1 MSRLDTPTTT
11 PSRYSSL
18 SRTPR
23 TSSPSIS
30 YSSYAP
36 TLTPGGMQLHK
47 LKVATSVALEGK
59 AKKGLDG
66 ANVKMYLK
74 ISFPLESVTPGMT
87 IPICPEE
94 NLRILSSQ
102 VHPLDAAYAPYKF
115 SSATSPSLRKA
126 AKALELPRPLS
137 FTYQHAHRLE
147 PTHAST
153 AASSSRSRIRETA
166 SDAQPVDER
175 YTGSIVVTAYHIS
188 YVVPKSFPS
197 RIPELS
203 DEDSVSRR
211 SPDSIGRRASIGEK
225 TTVNFMAA
233 IDMFVPYLGRPP
245 RSPYLL
251 SIPIPR
257 CLRNDIKLRIFPPN
271 NTSSSLASLS
281 SSDEEG
287 SSWDVSSDPP
297 VTPKLSRIPRHRAY
311 DDLADDESSDSSQA
325 GFGDGCGIQG
335 SFPSSDRIRVRWAKP
350 FRMLGPDS
358 EAARR
363 KVAVKTVKA
372 EMACVVKGKV
382 PHPQKPDVE
391 GIVMDVEYRATCS
404 GLWHAGVA
412 TLLGLD
418 VALYKGSNVDWAPGF
433 PPGWEVTGSAGYVGC
448 GEDKEQPKGSL
459 QGSADAVSP
468 SILVSPSS
476 PSHLAFPSTPSRQ
489 SSTSSTSSLLRQTLP
504 AVPNVGDYS
513 FENSSLLSSET
524 SLPQGSSVS
533 SMSSLA
539 TTATGDSDS
548 VRPPNATVTLKININ
563 EFVPPSKRTDFTFKI
578 AGTIVVYPR
587 SIRRPGRS
595 ATSANS
601 SEEDSD
607 HSETRPTMLPRFE
620 VHAAQDEDV
629 HILVQHD
636 AEARAQVIV
645 VSPGDDYED
654 PSAPKNVLKRGGS
667 SRCKD
672 GSAVVLH
679 YPPPLPPPSPDP
691 PRAEVSD
698 TSGALTP
705 PRARTPASTASP
717 GPVRRLS
724 GGPLRLSRL
733 KRDGKLMIPHVT
745 VVVTPLASA
754 GAALPDSY
762 AVRATFP
769 VPSDSG
775 SDWVEFWLTQP
786 NNRRLLGDGIA
797 EETLRTPPRVAVV
810 SASVDGVP
818 VRYEMYAGAVPQQ
831 GGDRGSEKGKQV
843 EDGQLTFMEMS
854 GRQWASWV
862 KVHVGN
868 GGGMVVVDY
877 YMPPSREEGKRKQRT
892 VDSLLHV
899 LIPAF
904 QLQVGRLEV
913 KIDTLRDITIAELH
927 SNLEFQLQTR
937 EGPRFLHHC
946 TEDFFYPQLSI
957 IFMSSK
963 PVVTN
968 TLMKWTLAGVI
979 FLLLM
984 CFGFIYRLS
993 GETQQLQQ
1001 SIRGLSFV
1009 VGSDWTHAID
1019 VEPVTV
1025 TETVYNNKWWYAET
1039 STETSS
1045 SATVD
1050 PVVPSAS
1057 TSTEPPTSS
1066 STTILHH
1073 GESASPEP
1081 SAPSRPITPPR
1092 KPPSRASAP
1101 TGTSVVPQHMSFAA
1115 LFPTLN
1121 FTPPEDTWD
1130 AVRKIGDGVWQI
1142 MRRIYHYP
1150 LDPP

>member
-18 SRTPR
+18 SRTTR

-30 YSSYAP
+30 HSSYAP
-36 TLTPGGMQLHK
+36 TLTPGGMQFHK
-47 LKVATSVALEGK
+47 LKVATSLALEGK

-74 ISFPLESVTPGMT
+74 ISFPRDSVTPGMT

-94 NLRILSSQ
+94 NIRILSSQ
-102 VHPLDAAYAPYKF
+102 VHPLNAQFSPYKYLPAA
-115 SSATSPSLRKA
+115 SPMLHKAARALRLQPPLDITYQDAHKLESTHSPSI
-126 AKALELPRPLS
+126 
-137 FTYQHAHRLE
+137 
-147 PTHAST
+147 
-153 AASSSRSRIRETA
+153 ASSSRSRIRETA
-166 SDAQPVDER
+166 SDILPVDER
-175 YTGSIVVTAYHIS
+175 YTGSIIVTAYHIS

-197 RIPELS
+197 RPPVEHS
-203 DEDSVSRR
+203 NEDLR
-211 SPDSIGRRASIGEK
+211 SGTSSKVRRASIGEK
-225 TTVNFMAA
+225 TTINFMAA

-257 CLRNDIKLRIFPPN
+257 CLQNQIKLRIFPPN
-271 NTSSSLASLS
+271 STSSSLASLS
-281 SSDEEG
+281 SGDEEG
-287 SSWDVSSDPP
+287 NPP
-297 VTPKLSRIPRHRAY
+297 VNPDTSRSSRHAAY
-311 DDLADDESSDSSQA
+311 DDLADDESSDSSRG
-325 GFGDGCGIQG
+325 GFADG
-335 SFPSSDRIRVRWAKP
+335 SDRIRVRWAKP

-372 EMACVVKGKV
+372 EMACI
-382 PHPQKPDVE
+382 KPDVE

-418 VALYKGSNVDWAPGF
+418 VALYKGSNVDWAPGY

-448 GEDKEQPKGSL
+448 GEDKEKPKGSQ
-459 QGSADAVSP
+459 QGSADDA
-468 SILVSPSS
+468 SPSS
-476 PSHLAFPSTPSRQ
+476 LVSLSSTAHLAFPTTPSRQ

-595 ATSANS
+595 FNSANS

-636 AEARAQVIV
+636 AEAASQVIV

-654 PSAPKNVLKRGGS
+654 PSAPKNVLKRGAS

-691 PRAEVSD
+691 PRADVSD

-705 PRARTPASTASP
+705 PRARTPATTGSP

-745 VVVTPLASA
+745 VKVTPLASA
-754 GAALPDSY
+754 GSALPDSY

-786 NNRRLLGDGIA
+786 NNGRLLGDGIA
-797 EETLRTPPRVAVV
+797 EEVLRTPPRVAVV

-818 VRYEMYAGAVPQQ
+818 VRYEMYAGAAPQR
-831 GGDRGSEKGKQV
+831 GGSWGNEKGKQA

-854 GRQWASWV
+854 GKQWASWV
-862 KVHVGN
+862 KVHAGN
-868 GGGMVVVDY
+868 GGGTVVVDY
-877 YMPPSREEGKRKQRT
+877 YMPPPREEGKAKQRT

-913 KIDTLRDITIAELH
+913 RIDSLRGTHVKVEYVTIAELH

-946 TEDFFYPQLSI
+946 SEDFFYPQLSI

-1019 VEPVTV
+1019 VEPITV

-1045 SATVD
+1045 SATVE

-1057 TSTEPPTSS
+1057 TSTEPPASS
-1066 STTILHH
+1066 STAILHH
-1073 GESASPEP
+1073 GEPASPES
-1081 SAPSRPITPPR
+1081 SAPARPITPPR

-1130 AVRKIGDGVWQI
+1130 VVRKIGDGVWQI